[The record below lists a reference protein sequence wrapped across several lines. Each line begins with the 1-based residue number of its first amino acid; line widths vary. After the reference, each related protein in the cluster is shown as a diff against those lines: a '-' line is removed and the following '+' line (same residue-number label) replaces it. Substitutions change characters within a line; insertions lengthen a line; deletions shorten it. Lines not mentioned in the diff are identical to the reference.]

1 MCIPTQT
8 KHFDPKIAVPICLF
22 GSVEYQNNH
31 DLSKKNPVCL
41 LATLIHPCSLENSFQ
56 IWTLVVKLPVNGY
69 FKMRLH
75 KVFDP
80 FMHVASRCAFLAER
94 KEKFSALSFKLD
106 SCSSSSNKQQSFF
119 SLSLK
124 ANSLSC
130 LISHSFP
137 YHYCQLKGI
146 QPA

>member
-1 MCIPTQT
+1 MVKMCIPR
-8 KHFDPKIAVPICLF
+8 
-22 GSVEYQNNH
+22 QNIWIKNSRTST
-31 DLSKKNPVCL
+31 LIQSWWFIKNNPVCL
-41 LATLIHPCSLENSFQ
+41 FATLIHPCSLENSFQ
-56 IWTLVVKLPVNGY
+56 FRTLVLKLPVNGY

-80 FMHVASRCAFLAER
+80 FVHVASRCAFLAER

-130 LISHSFP
+130 LIRHSFQ
-137 YHYCQLKGI
+137 HKYCKLEGI
-146 QPA
+146 QPNQ